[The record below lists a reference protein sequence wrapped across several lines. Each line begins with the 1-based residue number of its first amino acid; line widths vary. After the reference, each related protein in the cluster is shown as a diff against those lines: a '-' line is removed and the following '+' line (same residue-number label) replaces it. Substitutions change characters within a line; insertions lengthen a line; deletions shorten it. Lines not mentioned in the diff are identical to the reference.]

1 MVDAKKLA
9 TVIMEGRSAEA
20 VEIALQLL
28 QAGLPVEAVIELGL
42 TNALRSLDR
51 KCTNDEFDL
60 LEILL
65 AGRAVMSV
73 MNALQAHGHLKM
85 KQAQQDT
92 IVLGTI
98 QGDIHDLGKNVVK
111 IIFTAASFRVIDLG
125 TDVPPQTFV
134 TVAQQERA
142 SWIGVSTL
150 ISTTFRTIREIK
162 PLAQKLGLEGTRV
175 IAGGGAVQQ
184 CRPEDLN
191 VDFIAGDVF
200 TALRLCT
207 AKGAK
212 P

>member
-9 TVIMEGRSAEA
+9 TVIMEGRSTEA
-20 VEIALQLL
+20 VEIAFQLL
-28 QAGLPVEAVIELGL
+28 QDGLPIEIVIELGL
-42 TNALRSLDR
+42 TYALRSLDM
-51 KCTNDEFDL
+51 KCTNDEFNL

-73 MNALQAHGHLKM
+73 MNALQARGYLNM
-85 KQAQQDT
+85 KQVQQDT

-98 QGDIHDLGKNVVK
+98 QGDIHDLGKNIVK
-111 IIFTAASFRVIDLG
+111 IIFTAAGFRVIDLG

-134 TVAQQERA
+134 TVAQQEQA

-150 ISTTFRTIREIK
+150 ICTTFHTVREIK
-162 PLAQKLGLEGTRV
+162 PLAQKLGLKDVKV

-184 CRPEDLN
+184 CCPEDLN
-191 VDFIAGDVF
+191 VDLIAGDVF

-207 AKGAK
+207 AKGVK
-212 P
+212 L